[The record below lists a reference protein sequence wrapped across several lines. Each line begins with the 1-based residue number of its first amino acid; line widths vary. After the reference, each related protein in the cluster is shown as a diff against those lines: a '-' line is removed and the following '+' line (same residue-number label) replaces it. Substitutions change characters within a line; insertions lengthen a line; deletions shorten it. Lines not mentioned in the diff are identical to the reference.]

1 MLSNVRLCDKA
12 SHHTTIT
19 LKVFILNL
27 GSSLGEIWYWPPTQR
42 ARREEERGSQ
52 LSLVNGRF
60 NHQRNSRERLVFF
73 GCKSS
78 RSLWQ
83 LTRLLKVYMLTLVG
97 FTSVFSIND
106 LSNTLLSQGYIL
118 EDDSHYGN
126 NGHNLYSKDRGAG
139 KETLTVQVQL
149 ADQPEVVST
158 WWPPS
163 TER

>member
-1 MLSNVRLCDKA
+1 MPSNVRLCDRA

-19 LKVFILNL
+19 LKVFIHNL
-27 GSSLGEIWYWPPTQR
+27 GRSLGEIWYWPPTQR

-52 LSLVNGRF
+52 FRLVNGRF
-60 NHQRNSRERLVFF
+60 NHQRNSRERLVLV

-83 LTRLLKVYMLTLVG
+83 LTRLLKVYMLILVG
-97 FTSVFSIND
+97 FTSVFSIDD

-139 KETLTVQVQL
+139 EETLTVQVQL
-149 ADQPEVVST
+149 ADQPEVMST